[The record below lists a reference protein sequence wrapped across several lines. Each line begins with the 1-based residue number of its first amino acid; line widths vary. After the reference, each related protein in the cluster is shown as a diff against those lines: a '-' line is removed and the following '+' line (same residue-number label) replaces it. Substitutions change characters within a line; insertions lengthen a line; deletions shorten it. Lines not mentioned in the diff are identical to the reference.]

1 MEAVYIRL
9 VSLLLCD
16 KLKEIVKLN
25 PEKIIIAGRKQ
36 IKEATYMIL
45 QKEIKNTIYK
55 IPDEMVDVAN
65 SIGMIRIY
73 EYVATK

>member
-1 MEAVYIRL
+1 MGV
-9 VSLLLCD
+9 LLCD
-16 KLKEIVKLN
+16 ELKEIVKLN

-45 QKEIKNTIYK
+45 QKNITSPVYK
-55 IPDEMVDVAN
+55 IPDEIVDVAN
-65 SIGMIRIY
+65 SIGKIRIY